1 MFFLLMCAIC
11 LAVLEKAK
19 QDPTAGSTSIVARR
33 WKEHAYCEH
42 DYMQMLTER

>member
-19 QDPTAGSTSIVARR
+19 QDPTAGSTSIGPLLRAAG
-33 WKEHAYCEH
+33 KSTNTQ
-42 DYMQMLTER
+42 QMLTEC